1 MPGKIISP
9 FREEPSMSD
18 SGFTPPPP
26 QDPPSALP
34 PSAPPGVP
42 IHLPSDGFST
52 NSEERSLGML
62 AHVLQ
67 IFSWFIGP
75 LIIYFVRRDSRFVR
89 YHALQAVFWQLT
101 LVAVGMVGMVIFFAS
116 LFGSIAGG
124 MHTGSTEPPHALF
137 LIMPIFWLGWMCIWV
152 LNLILGIVYG
162 IRAFHGEWSGY
173 PVIKYW
179 AARAAGFSL

>member
-1 MPGKIISP
+1 
-9 FREEPSMSD
+9 MSD

-26 QDPPSALP
+26 QDQPSSLP
-34 PSAPPGVP
+34 PSAPPGAP
-42 IHLPSDGFST
+42 IQQADNGLPT

-101 LVAVGMVGMVIFFAS
+101 LVAVGMVIMVAFLAT
-116 LFGSIAGG
+116 LFGSMAGG
-124 MHTGSTEPPHALF
+124 MHTGSGEPPTALF
-137 LIMPIFWLGWMCIWV
+137 VFMPIFWLAWMCIWV

-162 IRAFHGEWSGY
+162 IKAFHGEWSGY